1 MEAMECALFFLLL
14 VEKIPFFSQASRS
27 TTSSSSATSTAGSQ
41 IKTKVFLF
49 MPTHPSARLECL
61 NAMRA
66 LNERCGR
73 DWFEIFFSTK
83 ILTPPA
89 RSNGNQ
95 VLSSLSRI
103 GPRFHQKTGPR
114 PVGQPPA
121 PPRRLST
128 VLPLQKST
136 GPTKEPTQVRSEC
149 TCQLHVHST

>member
-66 LNERCGR
+66 LNERCCR
-73 DWFEIFFSTK
+73 DWFEIFFPPKSPPHQRGARAIRCSRLFPELVPVFTK
-83 ILTPPA
+83 KQDHVPL
-89 RSNGNQ
+89 
-95 VLSSLSRI
+95 VSLR
-103 GPRFHQKTGPR
+103 
-114 PVGQPPA
+114 